1 MDNLF
6 TPRLEQRM
14 RAVES
19 KLVTQIKIWPLNFSS
34 LVILLLLLSVQYI
47 EFDLQQKDSHA
58 HGISRR
64 FYLTLFS
71 MPATRLKPL
80 NAVTTHVTMSNEQVH
95 T

>member
-6 TPRLEQRM
+6 TPRLEHRM

-34 LVILLLLLSVQYI
+34 LVILLLLLSIQYI
-47 EFDLQQKDSHA
+47 GFDLQQKDSHA
-58 HGISRR
+58 HNMSRR
-64 FYLTLFS
+64 FHLTLFS

>member
-34 LVILLLLLSVQYI
+34 LVILLLLLSIQYI
-47 EFDLQQKDSHA
+47 AFDLQQKDSHA
-58 HGISRR
+58 HSISRR
-64 FYLTLFS
+64 FHLTLFS
-71 MPATRLKPL
+71 MPAH
-80 NAVTTHVTMSNEQVH
+80 NAVTRHVTMSNEQVQ